1 MKCSSSRSGCSATNR
16 ICGIAIGIGLAA
28 FSLSGVAQADL
39 FLSEVYYDAV
49 GSDNGV
55 GFVELF
61 GTPGESLD
69 GVEIVGVNGSN
80 GSETPLLGL
89 SGFVPDDG
97 FYVVADDSGDG
108 STFVIGADLIL
119 NFDFQNGPD
128 SVVLRAGGSTLDAL
142 GYGEFDPDE
151 FFFGEGVSAPDAA
164 AGSSLARVF
173 ANLDTNDNS
182 ADFISAIPS
191 PGEGPLTAI
200 PEPGSACL
208 LLLGLV
214 GLERLG
220 RARSEASTSS
230 RG

>member
-1 MKCSSSRSGCSATNR
+1 MKCSNSRSGYSATNR
-16 ICGIAIGIGLAA
+16 ICGIALGIGLAV
-28 FSLSGVAQADL
+28 FSLSGAAKADL

-49 GSDNGV
+49 GSDNGL

-80 GSETPLLGL
+80 GSEVQVLGL
-89 SGFVPDDG
+89 AGFVPDDG

-108 STFVIGADLIL
+108 STFVSEADLIL

-128 SVVLRAGGSTLDAL
+128 SVVLRAGGLTLDAL
-142 GYGEFDPDE
+142 GYGEFAPDE
-151 FFFGEGVSAPDAA
+151 FFFGEGASAVDAA
-164 AGSSLARVF
+164 SGSSLARVF

-182 ADFISAIPS
+182 ADFIAAMPS
-191 PGEGPLTAI
+191 PGEGALTAI

-208 LLLGLV
+208 FLVGLV

-220 RARSEASTSS
+220 RARSEASTAL